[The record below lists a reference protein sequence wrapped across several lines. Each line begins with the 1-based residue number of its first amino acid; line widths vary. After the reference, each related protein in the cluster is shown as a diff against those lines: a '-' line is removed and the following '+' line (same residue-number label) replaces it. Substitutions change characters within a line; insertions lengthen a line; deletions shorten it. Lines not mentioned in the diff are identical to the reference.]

1 MFLKEYQVGVIGTN
15 CYLAGN
21 EQTKELLVIDPGGD
35 AELLSAEIAKSGY
48 DPVAVLLTHG
58 HFDHCMAARPL
69 ADRYGIEIY
78 VHEDDRTTME
88 TPSHNCSGMIGRLQ
102 AFSADRYFHGERD
115 HISLA
120 GFDIEVLHTPGHT
133 PGGVCFYLEKENTL
147 FSGDTL
153 FCGSVGRTD
162 FPGGSMSQLVKS
174 IREKLLPLPDFTK
187 VLPGHDSQT
196 LIGDE
201 RRSNPYL

>member
-1 MFLKEYQVGVIGTN
+1 MYLKEYQVGAIGTN

-21 EQTKELLVIDPGGD
+21 EQTKELLVIDPGGN
-35 AELLSAEIAKSGY
+35 AQELADRIDQSGY
-48 DPVAVLLTHG
+48 QPVAVLLTHG
-58 HFDHCMAARPL
+58 HFDHCMGARPL
-69 ADRYGIEIY
+69 AERYGIPIY
-78 VHEDDRTTME
+78 VHEADKEIME
-88 TPSHNCSGMIGRLQ
+88 TPEYNCSTMLGKEL
-102 AFSADRYFHGERD
+102 AFDADKYFHGDGERLT
-115 HISLA
+115 LA

-133 PGGVCFYLEKENTL
+133 PGGVCFYIEKENTL

-162 FPGGSMSQLVKS
+162 FPRGSMSQLVNS
-174 IREKLLPLPDFTK
+174 IREKLLPLSDFTK

-201 RRSNPYL
+201 WRNNPFI